1 MISRLRPLWPIP
13 WLLAVALA
21 PAAHAQTLPL
31 PAAAPASSVI
41 PEGPGFGLADAA
53 YKNYARGDYA
63 AAARDARRAVALE
76 PDNRNYL
83 HLLLDSL
90 VGAKDYDEADA
101 VATRLLGGDSH
112 DAALLAQRGTIRRR
126 LGKNALAV
134 EDFDAALRIGDLPIS
149 ANMSMLLDLDRKP
162 EARQMFDQGQA
173 NGALAGLPDVEVAYL
188 ALRVDNSPAALAA
201 FNRADTAGQLAN
213 TAYLDAAFAAV
224 HARED
229 AQAIAY
235 FERSIDD
242 TYASKLDRTPQ
253 QLFETRR
260 AVSEVSREFGVFSSL
275 TYYRGP
281 VTVFGLAPGASQG
294 GDAASLQAGIEG
306 YWRFLGYQD
315 GRYSEL
321 FARGFETLYSQNGG
335 ATGGATLTTGAGI
348 RKKPFSAIDLVVS
361 FSRVFAP
368 SGGRDDWLA
377 QLGYS
382 GGFGG
387 DLRVDVPSWW
397 TTRVSA
403 EAGRYFV
410 AREDYGL
417 VHAEIGKSFRLNEG
431 DDAWVA
437 FPHLSVAADYDSSA
451 LQQSS
456 AGIGP
461 GMGLRYWFRSDLYHA
476 PRSYL
481 DIYLQ
486 YRERLSG
493 ADRAKGLF
501 MNATLS
507 F

>member
-1 MISRLRPLWPIP
+1 MNPRLRPAWQIAS
-13 WLLAVALA
+13 LLAATMA
-21 PAAHAQTLPL
+21 PAAHAQIQDLPI
-31 PAAAPASSVI
+31 PPASSMQA
-41 PEGPGFGLADAA
+41 EGPGYGLADAA
-53 YKNYARGDYA
+53 YKAFARGDYV
-63 AAARDARRAVALE
+63 AAARDARGAVALE
-76 PDNRNYL
+76 PGNRKYA

-90 VGAKDYDEADA
+90 IGAKEYEEAED
-101 VATRLLGGDSH
+101 VASVLIRADDG
-112 DAALLAQRGTIRRR
+112 DAALLAQRGTIRRH

-134 EDFDAALRIGDLPIS
+134 EDFDAALRIGDLPLS
-149 ANMSMLLDLDRKP
+149 TNMSMLIDLDRKA

-173 NGALAGLPDVEVAYL
+173 DGTLAALPDVDVAYL
-188 ALRVDNSPAALAA
+188 ALRIDNSPAALAA
-201 FNRADTAGQLAN
+201 FNRADAAGRLEN
-213 TAYLDAAFAAV
+213 SAYIDAAFAAV

-229 AQAIAY
+229 AQAIRY

-242 TYASKLDRTPQ
+242 TNASKLDRTPE

-260 AVSEVSREFGVFSSL
+260 AVSEVSRDFGVFASL
-275 TYYRGP
+275 TYYRGS
-281 VTVFGLAPGASQG
+281 VSDFGLAPGAGNG
-294 GDAASLQAGIEG
+294 GNAASLLAGAEA

-315 GRYSEL
+315 GRYPEL
-321 FARGFETLYSQNGG
+321 FVRGFETLYSQNSG

-348 RKKPFSAIDLVVS
+348 RDKPFSATNLVVS
-361 FSRVFAP
+361 FSHVFAP
-368 SGGRDDWLA
+368 GGERDDWLA

-403 EAGRYFV
+403 ETGRYFV

-417 VHAEIGKSFRLNEG
+417 IHVEAGKSFRLG
-431 DDAWVA
+431 DGDNAWVA

-451 LQQSS
+451 LQKSS

-461 GMGLRYWFRSDLYHA
+461 GMNMRYWFRGDAYHA

-481 DIYLQ
+481 DIYVQ
-486 YRERLSG
+486 YRERISG

-501 MNATLS
+501 LFAVLS
-507 F
+507 Y

>member
-1 MISRLRPLWPIP
+1 MKTRLRPSWLIAS
-13 WLLAVALA
+13 LLAVVMA
-21 PAAHAQTLPL
+21 PAVQAQTQALPV
-31 PAAAPASSVI
+31 PPPSSMQ
-41 PEGPGFGLADAA
+41 PEGPGYSLADAA
-53 YKNYARGDYA
+53 YKAYARGDYA

-76 PDNRNYL
+76 PDNRKYTR
-83 HLLLDSL
+83 LLLDSL
-90 VGAKDYDEADA
+90 VGAKEYEEADT
-101 VATRLLGGDSH
+101 VATRLIRTEGEN
-112 DAALLAQRGTIRRR
+112 AELLAQRGTIRRH

-134 EDFDAALRIGDLPIS
+134 EDFDAALRIGNLPLNT
-149 ANMSMLLDLDRKP
+149 NMSMLLDLDRKP
-162 EARQMFDQGQA
+162 EARQMFDQSQA
-173 NGALAGLPDVEVAYL
+173 NGALAALPDVDVAYL

-201 FNRADTAGQLAN
+201 FNRADAAGRLAN
-213 TAYLDAAFAAV
+213 SAYIDAAFAAV

-242 TYASKLDRTPQ
+242 TDASKLDRTPQ

-260 AVSEVSREFGVFSSL
+260 AVSEVSRDFGVFASL
-275 TYYRGP
+275 TYYRGS
-281 VTVFGLAPGASQG
+281 VSDFGLAPGAGNG
-294 GDAASLQAGIEG
+294 GNAASLLAGAEA

-315 GRYSEL
+315 GRYPEL

-335 ATGGATLTTGAGI
+335 ATGGSTLTTGLGI
-348 RKKPFSAIDLVVS
+348 RDKPFSATDLVLS
-361 FSRVFAP
+361 FSHVFEP
-368 SGGRDDWLA
+368 GGERDDWLA
-377 QLGYS
+377 QVGYS

-417 VHAEIGKSFRLNEG
+417 AHVEAGRSFRLG
-431 DDAWVA
+431 DGDNAWVA

-451 LQQSS
+451 LQKSS

-461 GMGLRYWFRSDLYHA
+461 GMNMRYWFRSDVYHA

-486 YRERLSG
+486 YRERIGG

-501 MNATLS
+501 MYAVLS
-507 F
+507 Y